1 MSPFVHNV
9 ELIAC
14 AERYEEHR
22 IHTYELLE
30 EHALRALKVRVQTT
44 PITQKA
50 LNVVKELWTGKRLA
64 AWDWED
70 DVLRVLRR
78 SHPRRL
84 EMAFWVNEELC
95 GLATA
100 RMSDAKEWVSI
111 THMEGAPFPEHSL
124 SRRVAALSIKGAD
137 IFSIIAHDES
147 SSTSRARVR
156 IMNPL
161 ENAIT
166 CYAHNGYSELHQQN
180 GYSFLVP
187 AA

>member
-1 MSPFVHNV
+1 MSPFVKDV

-14 AERYEEHR
+14 CERYEEHR
-22 IHTYELLE
+22 RHTYDLLE

-44 PITQKA
+44 PITKNA
-50 LNVVKELWTGKRLA
+50 LDIVSHQWAGKRLA
-64 AWDWED
+64 SWDWED

-84 EMAFWVNEELC
+84 EMAFWVGHELC
-95 GLATA
+95 GLVAA

-111 THMEGAPFPEHSL
+111 THMEGSPLPDHQL
-124 SRRVAALSIKGAD
+124 SRKVAALSIKGAD
-137 IFSIIAHDES
+137 IFSVMAHDEKS
-147 SSTSRARVR
+147 SSPRARVR

-161 ENAIT
+161 ENAMA

-187 AA
+187 A